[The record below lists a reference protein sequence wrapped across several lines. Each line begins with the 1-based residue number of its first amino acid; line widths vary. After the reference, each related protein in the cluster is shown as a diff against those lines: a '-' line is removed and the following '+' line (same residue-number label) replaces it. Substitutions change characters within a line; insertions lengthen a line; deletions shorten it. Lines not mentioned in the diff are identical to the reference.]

1 MLPIKTLVTEFL
13 SSLAGSTVSYMLSRF
28 VGGVIKCVLFDSTE
42 VGLLKAC
49 AWFPFADFAL
59 YSFVVINLSREHD

>member
-1 MLPIKTLVTEFL
+1 MPPIKTLVTEFL
-13 SSLAGSTVSYMLSRF
+13 SSLAGSIASYMSSRF
-28 VGGVIKCVLFDSTE
+28 VAGVVKCVLFDSTE

-59 YSFVVINLSREHD
+59 YSFVVINLSHEYD